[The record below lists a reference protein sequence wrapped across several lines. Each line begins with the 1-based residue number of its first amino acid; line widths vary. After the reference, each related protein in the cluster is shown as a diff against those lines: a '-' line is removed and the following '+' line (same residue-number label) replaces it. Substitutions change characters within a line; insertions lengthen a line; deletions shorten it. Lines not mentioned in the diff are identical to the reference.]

1 MGSSMIQSKK
11 KKVVLNSRTVGGARW
26 GEGSD
31 FREGI
36 LECSLHSSD
45 LHCARARARGN
56 SEVLLRT
63 GTTTALQHPRVGM
76 ELSQGRN
83 GLLQSHVQAV

>member
-1 MGSSMIQSKK
+1 MIQSEKK
-11 KKVVLNSRTVGGARW
+11 RSTQFKNCGGAGW
-26 GEGSD
+26 AEGSD

-76 ELSQGRN
+76 ELSQERN